1 MMKVTKWAECINRK
15 KLTNIKYV
23 CIIYAHIFYVKKSC
37 GLKGEIYMLFAAIRN
52 FFSTDSAKVGETSL
66 NSLEEIIDCC
76 INRQSNGFTADVIL
90 SEVSAKVKGTIF
102 DIERAGLQHLIMS
115 RLEEFVTNKH
125 LYYDATTQEYFFMK

>member
-1 MMKVTKWAECINRK
+1 
-15 KLTNIKYV
+15 
-23 CIIYAHIFYVKKSC
+23 
-37 GLKGEIYMLFAAIRN
+37 MLFAAIRN
-52 FFSTDSAKVGETSL
+52 FFSTDSAKVEETSL
-66 NSLEEIIDCC
+66 HSLGEIIDNC
-76 INRQSNGFTADVIL
+76 INRQCNGFTADVIL

>member
-1 MMKVTKWAECINRK
+1 MLQETWAECINRK

-52 FFSTDSAKVGETSL
+52 FFSTDSAKVEETSL
-66 NSLEEIIDCC
+66 HSLGEIIDNC
-76 INRQSNGFTADVIL
+76 INRQCNGFTADVIL

>member
-1 MMKVTKWAECINRK
+1 
-15 KLTNIKYV
+15 
-23 CIIYAHIFYVKKSC
+23 
-37 GLKGEIYMLFAAIRN
+37 MLFAAIRN
-52 FFSTDSAKVGETSL
+52 FFSTDRAKVGETSL

-115 RLEEFVTNKH
+115 QLDEYVTKKH
-125 LYYDATTQEYFFMK
+125 LYFDASSQVYFFMK

>member
-1 MMKVTKWAECINRK
+1 
-15 KLTNIKYV
+15 
-23 CIIYAHIFYVKKSC
+23 
-37 GLKGEIYMLFAAIRN
+37 MLFAAIRN
-52 FFSTDSAKVGETSL
+52 FFSTDSAKVGKTSL

-115 RLEEFVTNKH
+115 QLDEYVTKKH
-125 LYYDATTQEYFFMK
+125 LYFDASSQVYFFMK

>member
-1 MMKVTKWAECINRK
+1 MLQETWAECINRK

-23 CIIYAHIFYVKKSC
+23 CIIYAHIFYVKKSF
-37 GLKGEIYMLFAAIRN
+37 GLKGEINMLFTSIRN
-52 FFSTDSAKVGETSL
+52 FFSTDSAKGEETSL

-102 DIERAGLQHLIMS
+102 DIERGGLQHLIMS

>member
-1 MMKVTKWAECINRK
+1 MCQKISISKPH
-15 KLTNIKYV
+15 LTNIKYV

-52 FFSTDSAKVGETSL
+52 FFSTDSAKVEETSL
-66 NSLEEIIDCC
+66 HSLGEIIDNC
-76 INRQSNGFTADVIL
+76 INRQCNGFTADVIL